1 MGGRGSFNPNMGKTG
16 GIPVESRIYSC
27 IGTLGKIKIIQCD
40 KVSNNPTPTYSNTAN
55 TVYFSYSKENGRI
68 EHIFYYQNHNL
79 VKSIDFNK
87 GVKPHAHYWNNGII
101 GRKRHDKRNFHE
113 LSDRDNRLLNLAIK
127 YNKENGKD

>member
-68 EHIFYYQNHNL
+68 EHIFYYKNHKL